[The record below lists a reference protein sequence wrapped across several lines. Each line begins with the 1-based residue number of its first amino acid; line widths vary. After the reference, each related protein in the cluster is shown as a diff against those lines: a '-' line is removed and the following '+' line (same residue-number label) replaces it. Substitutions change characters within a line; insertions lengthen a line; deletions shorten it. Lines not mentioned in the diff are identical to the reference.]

1 MMAQILRLLSKRINS
16 KLVASCVTSLLLAV
30 TQAALAEYKQPPE
43 QRSPSGYSQST
54 ATRGMCDRSGEGPP
68 LTVLAPHKHVGQ
80 TATVRP
86 TFAWFVP
93 NSRPLPMEF
102 TLREYVPGSKP
113 KLAQKM
119 KVSLQS
125 TPGIM
130 KLTLP
135 SDEPGLVMGKRYIWQ
150 VAISCDRNK
159 PSKDLVANAEI
170 EVVEMS
176 PALKRQLST
185 TMDRLK
191 MADFYASAGLW
202 YDALRE
208 ALGPAEDSR
217 LREVASTL
225 LEDLANLEQPER
237 TQAKT
242 TFSNNLRQIASTKR
256 QQGSPRS

>member
-1 MMAQILRLLSKRINS
+1 MDQILRLLSKRINS
-16 KLVASCVTSLLLAV
+16 KLVAICVTTLLLAV
-30 TQAALAEYKQPPE
+30 TPIALAKYNPPPD
-43 QRSPSGYSQST
+43 QTPPNGYSQST
-54 ATRGMCDRSGEGPP
+54 ATRGTCDGSGVGPP

-80 TATVRP
+80 TASLHP

-93 NSRPLPMEF
+93 YSKPIAIEF
-102 TLREYVPGSKP
+102 TLHEYVPGSKP

-119 KVSLQS
+119 KIPLQS

-185 TMDRLK
+185 TIARLK
-191 MADFYASAGLW
+191 MADLYASAGLW

-217 LREVASTL
+217 LGEVASTL

-237 TQAKT
+237 TQVERT
-242 TFSNNLRQIASTKR
+242 HSDNLRQIASTKR
-256 QQGSPRS
+256 Q